1 MFKALKSVDH
11 VLVVTNMALLL
22 VVSFVPFPT
31 KLVGEHLLGGDLADR
46 RSAAAA
52 ARRHVHRHLDRV
64 PGTVVGDHP
73 TLRTDEAA
81 RDPGRGAQQV
91 PPQPVRGSAL
101 GDHVRGGAEVP
112 VDQPRP
118 HGRTRLLLPHASRA
132 IRLASM
138 WRFAAERGS
147 SGARF
152 RRSPRA
158 SPEVGANLGSDPPH
172 RPAAPDLPAE
182 DRLPADE
189 RGANTRGP

>member
-1 MFKALKSVDH
+1 MWINHHGMFKALKSVDH

-52 ARRHVHRHLDRV
+52 RRHVHRHLDRV

-91 PPQPVRGSAL
+91 PPQPVRGPL
-101 GDHVRGGAEVP
+101 
-112 VDQPRP
+112 
-118 HGRTRLLLPHASRA
+118 
-132 IRLASM
+132 
-138 WRFAAERGS
+138 
-147 SGARF
+147 
-152 RRSPRA
+152 
-158 SPEVGANLGSDPPH
+158 
-172 RPAAPDLPAE
+172 
-182 DRLPADE
+182 
-189 RGANTRGP
+189 